1 MTALALL
8 LPLALLLLLLGMDR
22 LERGL
27 DRRAQKPADD

>member
-27 DRRAQKPADD
+27 DRHARRTTDD